1 MKRTFII
8 ATAALLIA
16 GCATNPL
23 SREAL
28 VATESAYGA
37 SLSAFNGYR
46 RLCANRTI
54 PPSCRTVVQGIQPKI
69 RVAQSAIVQARAF
82 YAQGNTVFIPAA
94 LASAQAAVADLRA
107 ATAGLGAK

>member
-1 MKRTFII
+1 
-8 ATAALLIA
+8 
-16 GCATNPL
+16 
-23 SREAL
+23 
-28 VATESAYGA
+28 
-37 SLSAFNGYR
+37 
-46 RLCANRTI
+46 
-54 PPSCRTVVQGIQPKI
+54 VVQGIQPKI